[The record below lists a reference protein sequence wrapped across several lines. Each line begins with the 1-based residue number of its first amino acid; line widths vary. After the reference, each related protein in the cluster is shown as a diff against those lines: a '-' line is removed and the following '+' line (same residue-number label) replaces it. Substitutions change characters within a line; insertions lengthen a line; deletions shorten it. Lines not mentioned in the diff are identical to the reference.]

1 MFQMAALEGMK
12 AQRFV
17 FQSFFAV
24 ALTLCALSALALI
37 TTPHV

>member
-24 ALTLCALSALALI
+24 ALTLWRLVRASLNNQ
-37 TTPHV
+37 PHV